1 MQGKTNKRH
10 FFSMQFRKPSILLF
24 SILLSNIFLF
34 ARDPKQLTVVT
45 DTIKSIY
52 LPPLRKVNA
61 DSVINYGKLFLNT
74 PYRYGACGISNFDCS
89 GFTSHVFRNFG
100 YNLNRSSAEQA
111 EQFPSIDR
119 KEIKPGDLVF
129 FNGRSRNGRVGHVG
143 IVTEAHQG
151 GDFDFIHASV
161 SGGVIVSNSS
171 ENYYQ
176 RRYVRAARVLLSD
189 SLLQVALTPNPIKRE
204 EFVSVTPAQKIKK
217 TIPAVY
223 HSVKPGENLT
233 LIAKKYGMTVAE
245 LKNKNNLKQNK
256 INTKQRLMIKEAE
269 QFSIMEP
276 MTAQS
281 AVNVNKDSINKID
294 KNATAESKVTIP
306 TKHLI
311 KKGETLFSIAKLYQ
325 INIDELKKLNKLTD
339 TKIVPGKE
347 LTLSIETNTLS
358 AENEVKGSSSTIAK
372 SENKKVKIETET
384 PKLVTEH
391 RVSKGE
397 TLSSISKK
405 YNLTT
410 EQLKTL
416 NKLENNKI
424 TVNQVLN
431 VGSEQLAVTETSS
444 STKSVSQSQKTPT
457 ELTKH
462 KVANGESLY
471 SIAKKYKVKVDDL
484 IDYNHLSSS
493 NIQKGQNIRIPKI

>member
-1 MQGKTNKRH
+1 MQGKTNKRQ
-10 FFSMQFRKPSILLF
+10 FFSMQFRKLSILLF

-34 ARDPKQLTVVT
+34 ARDPKQLAEAT

-52 LPPLRKVNA
+52 LPPLRKVIA

-74 PYRYGACGISNFDCS
+74 PYQYGACGISNFDCS

-100 YNLNRSSAEQA
+100 YNLNRSSSEQA
-111 EQFPSIDR
+111 QQFPSIDK

-176 RRYVRAARVLLSD
+176 RRYVKAVRVLLSD
-189 SLLQVALTPNPIKRE
+189 SLLHVALTPNPIKRE
-204 EFVSVTPAQKIKK
+204 EFVSVTPAQKVKK

-223 HSVKPGENLT
+223 HLVKSGENLT
-233 LIAKKYGMTVAE
+233 LIAKQYGMTVAE

-281 AVNVNKDSINKID
+281 KVSINKDSINKIE
-294 KNATAESKVTIP
+294 KSTIAESKVTIP

-311 KKGETLFSIAKLYQ
+311 KRGETLFSIAKLYQ
-325 INIDELKKLNKLTD
+325 INVDELKKLNKLTD

-347 LTLSIETNTLS
+347 LTLSVETNTLS
-358 AENEVKGSSSTIAK
+358 AENEVKISLSTVAIN
-372 SENKKVKIETET
+372 EDKKVKVETET
-384 PKLVTEH
+384 PKLATEH
-391 RVSKGE
+391 RVRKDE

-410 EQLKTL
+410 DQLKTL
-416 NKLENNKI
+416 NGLVTNKI
-424 TVNQVLN
+424 TVNQVLK
-431 VGSEQLAVTETSS
+431 VESEQLAIAETST
-444 STKSVSQSQKTPT
+444 STKSVSQTPKEPK

-462 KVANGESLY
+462 KVSNGESLY